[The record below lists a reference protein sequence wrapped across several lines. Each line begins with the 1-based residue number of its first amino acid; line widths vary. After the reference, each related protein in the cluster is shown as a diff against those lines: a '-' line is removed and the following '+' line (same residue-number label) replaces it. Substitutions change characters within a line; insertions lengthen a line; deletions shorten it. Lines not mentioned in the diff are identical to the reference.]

1 MSDVQHLFH
10 LSKLLESAIKS
21 QDLQLAHELADQR
34 LVLLDGI
41 YHSKKYSQELINAV
55 SVILN
60 NEPLLTKT
68 PLAWFDHS
76 LARAEWRGFRDPE
89 RSGHRSVSTGSAE
102 NRVRRPR

>member
-41 YHSKKYSQELINAV
+41 YHSKKYSQELINTV

-60 NEPLLTKT
+60 NEPLLTKMI
-68 PLAWFDHS
+68 LDEKNEIKKK
-76 LARAEWRGFRDPE
+76 LL
-89 RSGHRSVSTGSAE
+89 SVIASDKASQLYKSHY
-102 NRVRRPR
+102 NK

>member
-60 NEPLLTKT
+60 NEPLLTKMI
-68 PLAWFDHS
+68 LDEKNEIKKKLLSVIASDKASQLYKYHS
-76 LARAEWRGFRDPE
+76 
-89 RSGHRSVSTGSAE
+89 
-102 NRVRRPR
+102 NK

>member
-60 NEPLLTKT
+60 NEPLLTKMI
-68 PLAWFDHS
+68 LDEKNEIKKKLLSVIASDKASQLYKSHS
-76 LARAEWRGFRDPE
+76 KK
-89 RSGHRSVSTGSAE
+89 
-102 NRVRRPR
+102 